1 MCKNIYQRL
10 FTYIIVFGLIVVVT
24 SCNIGTDAKKENEE
38 TLEAV
43 LEQLFTGPDQE
54 LIELVNDP
62 ENQTVIGEDVEN
74 TNENTNEEENELDVY
89 LEELNGP
96 YFTKDAL
103 ELFTSVYVLDYQVE
117 ADNSDIKMK
126 PDYID
131 IEQIDEENG
140 RYNFTMDVTYEDE
153 ADEEKSEIGKI
164 KGYAN
169 FTDDG
174 KITRFE
180 ITEDEWREGK
190 LDMDSF

>member
-1 MCKNIYQRL
+1 MCKRIYQRL
-10 FTYIIVFGLIVVVT
+10 LTYVIVFGLIVVVA
-24 SCNIGTDAKKENEE
+24 SCNMGTDAEKENEE

-62 ENQTVIGEDVEN
+62 ENQTIIGEDVEN

-89 LEELNGP
+89 LEELNEP
-96 YFTKDAL
+96 YFTENAL
-103 ELFTSVYVLDYQVE
+103 ELFTLVYVLDYQIE
-117 ADNSDIKMK
+117 AEDNDIKMK
-126 PDYID
+126 PDHID
-131 IEQIDEENG
+131 VEQIDEENG

-153 ADEEKSEIGKI
+153 ADEGKSEIGKV

-169 FTDDG
+169 FTDDD